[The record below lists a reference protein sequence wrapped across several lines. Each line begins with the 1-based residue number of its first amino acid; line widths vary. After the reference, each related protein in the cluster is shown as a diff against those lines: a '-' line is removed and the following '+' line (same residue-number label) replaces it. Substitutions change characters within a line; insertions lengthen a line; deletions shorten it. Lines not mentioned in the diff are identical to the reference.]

1 MSQSLKKLAII
12 AGGYS
17 GEYIISM
24 RSVKTVMDNL
34 DSSLYDYY
42 QIIITKDRWYGLLP
56 DGTEVDVDKND
67 FSITING
74 EKILFDGVFIVI
86 HGTPGEDGKLQ
97 GYFDMLNIPY
107 TTCND
112 IVSALTF
119 NKSFCNHVVRNLNI
133 VSVAR
138 SVRLVKGESYSIGA
152 ILEKVE
158 LPVFVKPNEGG
169 SSLGVSKVTDAIH
182 LLDAIEKAFEEDDQ
196 VLIEEFIKGRELTIG
211 VFEKDKEVIALPST
225 EIISKNEFFD
235 FEAKY
240 TTGVTDE
247 ITPAEIPDSLRK
259 RMEEKAKYI
268 YKGLN
273 CKGVVRIDFI
283 WDTDENELYFL
294 EVNTMPGQSENSL
307 IPQQVKALGMNLK
320 DFYTEIIKETL
331 GF

>member
-1 MSQSLKKLAII
+1 MPSKKKLALI

-34 DSSLYDYY
+34 DCDLYDLY
-42 QIIITKDRWYGLLP
+42 QIIITKEKWFALLQ
-56 DGTEVDVDKND
+56 DGTEIPVDKNN
-67 FSITING
+67 FSITIKDK
-74 EKILFDGVFIVI
+74 KILFDGVFIVI
-86 HGTPGEDGKLQ
+86 HGAPGEDGKLQ
-97 GYFDMLNIPY
+97 GYFEMLDIPY

-119 NKSFCNHVVRNLNI
+119 NKSFCNQVVRNMG
-133 VSVAR
+133 VVKVAN
-138 SVRLVKGESYSIGA
+138 SVRLIKEDGYELNN
-152 ILEKVE
+152 ILEQVK
-158 LPVFVKPNEGG
+158 LPVFVKPNESG
-169 SSLGVSKVTDAIH
+169 SSLGVSKVSKAEM
-182 LLDAIEKAFEEDDQ
+182 LQEAIEKAFAEDNE
-196 VLIEEFIKGRELTIG
+196 VLVEEFIKGRELTIG
-211 VFEKDKEVIALPST
+211 VFEKEGKIIALPAT

-247 ITPAEIPDSLRK
+247 ITPAPIPENIKESL
-259 RMEEKAKYI
+259 ESKAKKI

-273 CKGVVRIDFI
+273 CRGVVRIDFI
-283 WDTDENELYFL
+283 WQLEENDLYFL

-307 IPQQVKALGMNLK
+307 IPQQVRAFGMTLKA
-320 DFYTEIIKETL
+320 FYTGIVKETL